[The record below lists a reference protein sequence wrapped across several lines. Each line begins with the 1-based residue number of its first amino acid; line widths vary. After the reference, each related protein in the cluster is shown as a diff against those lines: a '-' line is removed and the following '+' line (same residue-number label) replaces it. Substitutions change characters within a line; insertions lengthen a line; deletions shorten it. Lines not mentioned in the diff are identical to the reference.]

1 MDNEVY
7 RFLRDSQQAC
17 RSIDHKIN
25 EVLLNLKSLSSNLLE
40 INNLCDKLIVL
51 QQEQKNE

>member
-25 EVLLNLKSLSSNLLE
+25 EVLLNLKSLSASLLE
-40 INNLCDKLIVL
+40 ISNLCDKLIVL